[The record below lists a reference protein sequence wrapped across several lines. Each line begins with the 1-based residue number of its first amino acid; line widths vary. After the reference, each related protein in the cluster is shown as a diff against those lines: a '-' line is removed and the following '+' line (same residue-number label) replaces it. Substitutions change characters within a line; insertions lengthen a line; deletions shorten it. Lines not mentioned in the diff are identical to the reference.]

1 MKNNALKWIVAMGA
15 SLCLW
20 IALRAAAA
28 ETPKAGDKA
37 PRVEGKNQDGKTWSL
52 AKALKQ
58 HSVLLYFYPR
68 DDTPGCTKEA
78 CGLRDRIGDLKK
90 DGVEV
95 IGVSV
100 DDEASHK
107 AFIAKHTLN
116 FQLVADTD
124 SKITDAYGAKMIGK
138 NLARRV
144 SFLIRKDGTIAHV
157 TDNPKAEIHLDEMKD
172 AVAKLKTNP

>member
-1 MKNNALKWIVAMGA
+1 MKNNALKWIVALGV

-20 IALRAAAA
+20 LALHAGAA
-28 ETPKAGDKA
+28 ETPKQGEKA
-37 PRVEGKNQDGKTWSL
+37 PMVEGKDQNGKKWSL
-52 AKALKQ
+52 AKALKS

-90 DGVEV
+90 DGVQV

-100 DDEASHK
+100 DSEDSHK
-107 AFIAKHTLN
+107 AFIAKHGLN
-116 FQLVADTD
+116 FPLLADTD
-124 SKITDAYGAKMIGK
+124 SKITEAYGAKMTGK
-138 NLARRV
+138 PLARRV

-157 TDNPKAEIHLDEMKD
+157 TDNPKAEAHLDEMKD
-172 AVAKLKTNP
+172 AVAQLKAK